1 MIKPQ
6 QHRDEQ
12 HEHDQKNLFGFWLYL
27 MTDCMVFATLFA
39 TYAVVSHSTNGGP
52 SGAELFNLDYV
63 LLQTIILLS
72 SSFTIGMALIQGY
85 RNNRS
90 AVLNW
95 LLATGLLGLSFI
107 GLELYEFSQLIREGH
122 SWQASAFFF
131 FFFTLVGTHGLH
143 ILIGLLWLSVV
154 AWQVH
159 RYGITRNVQ
168 RRLLMFTL
176 FWHFLDL
183 IWIFIFTIV
192 YLMGAAL

>member
-1 MIKPQ
+1 MIKSQ
-6 QHRDEQ
+6 QHGNEQ
-12 HEHDQKNLFGFWLYL
+12 QEHDQKNLFGFWLYL
-27 MTDCMVFATLFA
+27 MTDCMVFASLFA
-39 TYAVVSHSTNGGP
+39 TYAVLSNATNGGP
-52 SGAELFNLDYV
+52 SGVELFDLDYV

-85 RNNRS
+85 RNNRP

-107 GLELYEFSQLIREGH
+107 GLELNEFSQLIGEGH
-122 SWQASAFFF
+122 SWQASAFLSA
-131 FFFTLVGTHGLH
+131 FFTLVGTHGLH
-143 ILIGLLWLSVV
+143 ITIGLLWLGVV
-154 AWQVH
+154 AWQIH
-159 RYGITRNVQ
+159 RHGITHAIQ